1 MNILK
6 IIYVLAIAA
15 LLTIVV
21 VFGVSAFFQPPE
33 APSAAPPW
41 GRWEGYY
48 KALEDY
54 HRNVFSI
61 SYPLGLL
68 FVILGLVLRPRLSL
82 IKPALLLGGIATLI
96 YAMAQSHLA
105 NEFRII
111 GSAALGLVILFYLGY
126 SLSSKRKRG
135 SEEKT

>member
-33 APSAAPPW
+33 RLFLTSYW
-41 GRWEGYY
+41 LERYY
-48 KALEDY
+48 EPLLEDY
-54 HRNVFSI
+54 HRNVFSV

-68 FVILGLVLRPRLSL
+68 FVILGLVLRPRLNL
-82 IKPALLLGGIATLI
+82 IKPALLLGGIATII

-126 SLSSKRKRG
+126 RLSSKRKRG